1 MSAGDRK
8 TDQETEAGPSW
19 SPSLL
24 KHLRERGQRARPKR
38 QNYITSFTR
47 IGEGHTGTNLN
58 AATQRRRIVLA
69 LLVLATLVVV
79 GVVVVE
85 LSSPCGALACG
96 TVPEPAIRGAN
107 AQVDSFLPSACQTTL
122 DVATCRVYLG
132 GGDNGTV
139 SLNVSIRGRS
149 QGQSHQ
155 VEFLVY
161 SSAASYVGFT
171 SIPSCAHTS
180 APSYEDQGCQISGAA
195 VETFHFSFVV
205 SKDYGDATPRW
216 PDSISVVMWAT

>member
-1 MSAGDRK
+1 
-8 TDQETEAGPSW
+8 
-19 SPSLL
+19 
-24 KHLRERGQRARPKR
+24 
-38 QNYITSFTR
+38 
-47 IGEGHTGTNLN
+47 
-58 AATQRRRIVLA
+58 LA
-69 LLVLATLVVV
+69 LLVLATLVAV
-79 GVVVVE
+79 GLVLVLAE

-96 TVPEPAIRGAN
+96 TVPEPVIRGAT
-107 AQVDSFLPSACQTTL
+107 AQVGSFTPSACQTTP

-139 SLNVSIRGRS
+139 SLNVSIRGQS

-161 SSAASYVGFT
+161 SSAASYVSFT